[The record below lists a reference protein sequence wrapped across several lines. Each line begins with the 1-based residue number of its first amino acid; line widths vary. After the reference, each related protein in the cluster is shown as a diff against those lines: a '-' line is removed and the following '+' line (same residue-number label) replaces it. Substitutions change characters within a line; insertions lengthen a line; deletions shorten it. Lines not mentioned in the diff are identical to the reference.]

1 MLIKE
6 FRIILPMSVE
16 EYRVAWLYSVAEI
29 SKNETGGGDGIEV
42 VKNEPFDDFPLLDGK
57 FTQGQYS
64 LKNYF
69 LASKVPKLIK
79 ALMPAGAF
87 ELKEEAWNAFPYCKT
102 VMTNP
107 KYMKDNA
114 SSTIESMHV
123 EDRGKT
129 ENVFQLNE
137 DQLKKREVI
146 VIDIADA
153 VPKYDYNANED
164 PTTYTSEK
172 TGRGPLI
179 NKDEEKWMDKVNP
192 VMTCYKLVTC
202 EFKWFGLQTQVESF
216 LMEQSKRVFVNLHR
230 QMFCS
235 MDKWYGMTMDDIK
248 AIEDKTKE
256 ELEKKRMEG
265 ELCGSKPDEK

>member
-1 MLIKE
+1 
-6 FRIILPMSVE
+6 
-16 EYRVAWLYSVAEI
+16 
-29 SKNETGGGDGIEV
+29 
-42 VKNEPFDDFPLLDGK
+42 
-57 FTQGQYS
+57 
-64 LKNYF
+64 
-69 LASKVPKLIK
+69 
-79 ALMPAGAF
+79 
-87 ELKEEAWNAFPYCKT
+87 
-102 VMTNP
+102 
-107 KYMKDNA
+107 
-114 SSTIESMHV
+114 MHI

-153 VPKYDYNANED
+153 VPKYDYNADED

-216 LMEQSKRVFVNLHR
+216 LMEQSKRIFVNLHR

-265 ELCGSKPDEK
+265 ELCGS